1 MACININTKEYKA
14 LEEKYK
20 DRMVVDALITNYQQ
34 ASKSDI
40 IPSIFE
46 VEELIKDTK
55 AYYSLEKKTFEKSVF
70 GNLKKKKLV
79 TKFNNEFYVVNT
91 VPGQTKGSIARA
103 KYNLSLTQSYLK
115 HHGFESLL
123 SFSPTKNNKTFK
135 VEFNDTLFN
144 VKDIIAESPYT
155 PVTKSVPQNIENLKE
170 FEGTIIEYV
179 EHIGLK
185 EDSREIGARNVG
197 KGKKIQVVLSA
208 MKEKFKNKTW
218 TNPVNSEPL
227 PENAFKTFEEFM
239 LFMFLH
245 EKAHEYIFRNEGE
258 TLSSYETR
266 INNEALRRLRSES
279 NLLPAVSNAETNILQ
294 LVDALIEK
302 FPGVNV
308 EVMTANQA
316 EYFLNTLPVEARPAK
331 LDFKKVKSFY
341 FNGKVVLIKG
351 RISKD
356 TAVEEVLHPFIES
369 LYLDNQEL
377 FRKLHSEARKSFPEL
392 NMQIEETYKKGFS
405 PKIRALE
412 LVTQSLVRHFNNEYE
427 NKPGRA
433 WYESIIEFLQWF
445 KDVVKEYYRN
455 AVGQGLPI
463 KTEYISSSA
472 TLTDIARLLN
482 TDKLKFDLVKSVS
495 STAMFA
501 LTPQTEFLLDSV
513 KKGANE
519 IQSDII
525 DNLFNRLES
534 SNIEYD
540 VLGLNRI
547 TLTENQY
554 IDVDDT
560 SIDFRSSEELIL
572 GYPVAGSISD
582 LNIDLH
588 NILGALITQTKLE
601 DINLSFLNEAAAEKI
616 MNQLNGYMYGFGL
629 HEDRSVFIP
638 AVVVGNSENGIADTI
653 DVIKINPEGVITPIS
668 LSFDEASRNSTAY
681 SNDVM
686 SNESKL
692 FPNGVTKSIF
702 SDTRSALQRRLLEN
716 LGYRLTEDSLV
727 INILSQN
734 KQYNVEGISRVSSTK
749 NQSVISET
757 IPLDIDPI
765 EKDIIDQLFDLNA
778 APQSKEDFLTVEEA
792 LPENNQDV
800 RFDAYESLFNNLT
813 KFDKGLMTREE
824 SISSL
829 MNYIS
834 MDKGRQ
840 EIMDEI
846 AITRSLIAEVHDD
859 GSRIRKIYSQV
870 VERANKEIREFKT
883 YATDP
888 SNFDKKEYIGKIL
901 AWQKFVENF
910 RGLTNFT
917 EKDSGLNKNELL
929 LVSTLTNLLN
939 DLVGTRSNGEIQE
952 RGVFDVAIRDYVRN
966 LIKTKSNRD
975 FTETQL
981 NEIMTTA
988 EDIGAVEF
996 GTGTMATSKD
1006 TILAIMD
1013 KIFKRDR
1020 QIVLDKIAERA
1031 PRIKAAT
1038 LALERL
1044 GNPNYD
1050 FMLEYVNGEFTG
1062 RYVKEIGKQYYDERD
1077 VRYKKLQD
1085 ENGTTLRYRIIEDK
1099 NNAKQED
1106 LDFNIKLA
1114 EDKKAYNDFMSAER
1128 FGANGPVDGE
1138 FHKYSKEFKKAREKH
1153 EVWFQQG
1160 EYGYWVQ
1167 RQSVSAAKWSS
1178 YRAKY
1183 YNSFT
1188 YDKAVRDDNGVPTG
1202 ETVLTAMKAPTKRYR
1217 EIRKETSQGVDQRNA
1232 KWTKLHNP
1240 QTELEIAQL
1249 NFYEMFTDVYE
1260 NELLGKIPENINMI
1274 GSVPVIEGAPQKSLK
1289 DKTTIVGRL
1298 WANTKRWGTNLVHP
1312 STSIKKVFTDEY
1324 GNIIT
1329 DSLPLMYVGSVRTD
1343 KALTDIQ
1350 NEIDSKNVE
1359 YQKANLASDKK
1370 VIWKELAA
1378 LRGKQRS
1385 IENKPTVTSLS
1396 LDMSAS
1402 LLQFSAMA
1410 ENYEV
1415 MSQSE
1420 DTYIA
1425 MLSVLKDRKTTNTSG
1440 DVMVDKALNV
1450 VGVNSGADSKLYQR
1464 AKKWMKMTYY
1474 NNDGDS
1480 AGFFEKVTKGIINQ
1494 TSLAYVGFNV
1504 FANVNNYLFGRLSNT
1519 LESIGSRYWDGSQ
1532 MINSVAE
1539 FSGRAMQDS
1548 FARLAE
1554 MADSESNWK
1563 PANYNSKY
1571 IASVEFF
1578 RMMDNKADM
1587 REQTR
1592 NGEGGESLWRKFTN
1606 WGFFLQDQG
1615 EFNVQSKVGNAILR
1629 SSTATNTATGETEG
1643 LYDALVFDS
1652 KTGELTMKEGFDQ
1665 VQIYN
1670 RDKPMVWNSDAI
1682 KEIRNYIREVNIQI
1696 HGNYAYEDRM
1706 VIQSHALGQLA
1717 AQFHKWVAPSIKARF
1732 RPEYFDE
1739 NLGWTEGR
1747 YLTFWNYMSFAY
1759 KNIGDISKLHT
1770 NYKEHHGVEGKRKL
1784 QNATRTMGEIGLVI
1798 STLIMRNIL
1807 IGLFEDDDDDSDTR
1821 KRLENAM
1828 IFQADRL
1835 RKELTVFNPIPGMGG
1850 LQQMHQL
1857 FKSPVAAAR
1866 TMGELGQ
1873 ALEMTVGTGLSW
1885 AFMDDKSFR
1894 DSKYIYKRGDRK
1906 GQIKLGKE
1914 WGDAMPILYM
1924 INRWKSYLNVTDFYI
1939 K

>member
-91 VPGQTKGSIARA
+91 APGQTKGSIDRA
-103 KYNLSLTQSYLK
+103 NYNLKLAQSYLK
-115 HHGFESLL
+115 HHGLENLL
-123 SFSPTKNNKTFK
+123 VYTPTKNNKTYK
-135 VEFNDTLFN
+135 VQFFIQTKDL
-144 VKDIIAESPYT
+144 KDIITESPYSSKET
-155 PVTKSVPQNIENLKE
+155 YKNETK
-170 FEGTIIEYV
+170 
-179 EHIGLK
+179 
-185 EDSREIGARNVG
+185 
-197 KGKKIQVVLSA
+197 
-208 MKEKFKNKTW
+208 
-218 TNPVNSEPL
+218 
-227 PENAFKTFEEFM
+227 
-239 LFMFLH
+239 
-245 EKAHEYIFRNEGE
+245 
-258 TLSSYETR
+258 
-266 INNEALRRLRSES
+266 
-279 NLLPAVSNAETNILQ
+279 ILQ
-294 LVDALIEK
+294 LVDELIEK

-445 KDVVKEYYRN
+445 KDVVKEYYRS

-668 LSFDEASRNSTAY
+668 LSFNATSRNSTAY
-681 SNDVM
+681 SNNIM

-692 FPNGVTKSIF
+692 FPNGVTKSMF

-824 SISSL
+824 AISSL

-859 GSRIRKIYSQV
+859 GSRIRQIYSQV

-888 SNFDKKEYIGKIL
+888 ANFGKKEYIGKIL

-988 EDIGAVEF
+988 QDIGAVEF

-1006 TILAIMD
+1006 PILAIMD

-1020 QIVLDKIAERA
+1020 QIVLDKVAERA

-1062 RYVKEIGKQYYDERD
+1062 RYIKEIGKQYYDERD

-1099 NNAKQED
+1099 DNAKQED

-1128 FGANGPVDGE
+1128 FGADGPVDGE

-1167 RQSVSAAKWSS
+1167 RQSVSAARWSS

-1183 YNSFT
+1183 YSSFT

-1202 ETVLTAMKAPTKRYR
+1202 ETVLTAMKAPMKRYR

-1232 KWTKLHNP
+1232 KWTKLHKP

-1260 NELLGKIPENINMI
+1260 NELLGKVPENISMV

-1312 STSIKKVFTDEY
+1312 ATSIKKVFTDEY

-1359 YQKANLASDKK
+1359 YQKAFLASDKK

-1420 DTYIA
+1420 DTYKA
-1425 MLSVLKDRKTTNTSG
+1425 MISVLQDRKTTNTTG
-1440 DVMVDKALNV
+1440 DVVVDKALNV
-1450 VGVNSGADSKLYQR
+1450 VGVNSGADSKLLAR

-1480 AGFFEKVTKGIINQ
+1480 AGFFEKLTKGIINQ

-1532 MINSVAE
+1532 MIHTVGE

-1548 FARLAE
+1548 FARLSE

-1571 IASVEFF
+1571 LAAVEFF
-1578 RMMDNKADM
+1578 RMMDNKEDM

-1592 NGEGGESLWRKFTN
+1592 KGEGPKKDFQYYLRKFSD

-1629 SSTATNTATGETEG
+1629 SSTATNTTTGETEG

-1670 RDKPMVWNSDAI
+1670 RDKPMAWNSDAI

-1739 NLGWTEGR
+1739 NMGWTEGR

-1759 KNIGDISKLHT
+1759 KNIGDISRLNT
-1770 NYKEHHGVEGKRKL
+1770 NFKEHHGVEGKRKL
-1784 QNATRTMGEIGLVI
+1784 QNATRTMGEIGLVL
-1798 STLIMRNIL
+1798 STLIIRNIL

-1821 KRLENAM
+1821 KILENAM

-1873 ALEMTVGTGLSW
+1873 ALEMTVGTGLSY
-1885 AFMDDKSFR
+1885 AFMDDASFR
-1894 DSKYIYKRGDRK
+1894 ESKFIYKRGNRK

-1914 WGDAMPILYM
+1914 WGDALPIFYTM
-1924 INRWKSYLNVTDFYI
+1924 NRWKSYLNVTDFYI

>member
-91 VPGQTKGSIARA
+91 VPGQTKGSIERA
-103 KYNLSLTQSYLK
+103 KYNLSQTQSYLK

-135 VEFNDTLFN
+135 VEFNNTLFTQ
-144 VKDIIAESPYT
+144 DLLSESPY
-155 PVTKSVPQNIENLKE
+155 SSKE
-170 FEGTIIEYV
+170 AY
-179 EHIGLK
+179 
-185 EDSREIGARNVG
+185 
-197 KGKKIQVVLSA
+197 
-208 MKEKFKNKTW
+208 KN
-218 TNPVNSEPL
+218 
-227 PENAFKTFEEFM
+227 
-239 LFMFLH
+239 
-245 EKAHEYIFRNEGE
+245 
-258 TLSSYETR
+258 
-266 INNEALRRLRSES
+266 
-279 NLLPAVSNAETNILQ
+279 ETNILQ
-294 LVDALIEK
+294 LVDELIEK

-377 FRKLHSEARKSFPEL
+377 FRKLHSEARKSFPQL

-405 PKIRALE
+405 SKIRALE

-445 KDVVKEYYRN
+445 KNVVKEYYRN

-560 SIDFRSSEELIL
+560 SIDFRTSEELIL
-572 GYPVAGSISD
+572 GYPIAGSNSD

-601 DINLSFLNEAAAEKI
+601 DINLSFLNKVAAEKI

-668 LSFDEASRNSTAY
+668 LSFNATSRNSTAY
-681 SNDVM
+681 SNNIM

-692 FPNGVTKSIF
+692 FPNGVTKSMF

-800 RFDAYESLFNNLT
+800 RFDAYESLFGNLT

-859 GSRIRKIYSQV
+859 GSRIRQIYSQV

-888 SNFDKKEYIGKIL
+888 ANFGKKEYIGKIL

-988 EDIGAVEF
+988 QDIGAVEF

-1006 TILAIMD
+1006 PILAIMD

-1020 QIVLDKIAERA
+1020 QIVLDKVAERA

-1062 RYVKEIGKQYYDERD
+1062 RYIKEIGKQYYDERD

-1099 NNAKQED
+1099 DNAKQED

-1128 FGANGPVDGE
+1128 FGADGPVDGE

-1167 RQSVSAAKWSS
+1167 RQSVSAARWSS

-1183 YNSFT
+1183 YSSFT

-1202 ETVLTAMKAPTKRYR
+1202 ETVLTAMKAPMKRYR

-1232 KWTKLHNP
+1232 KWTKLHKP

-1260 NELLGKIPENINMI
+1260 NELLGKVPENISMV

-1312 STSIKKVFTDEY
+1312 ATSIKKVFTDEY

-1359 YQKANLASDKK
+1359 YQKAFLASDKK

-1420 DTYIA
+1420 DTYKA
-1425 MLSVLKDRKTTNTSG
+1425 MISVLQDRKTTNTTG
-1440 DVMVDKALNV
+1440 DVVVDKALNV
-1450 VGVNSGADSKLYQR
+1450 VGVNSGADSKLLAR

-1480 AGFFEKVTKGIINQ
+1480 AGFFEKLTKGIINQ

-1532 MINSVAE
+1532 MIHTVGE

-1548 FARLAE
+1548 FARLSE

-1571 IASVEFF
+1571 LASVEFF
-1578 RMMDNKADM
+1578 RMMDNKEDM

-1592 NGEGGESLWRKFTN
+1592 KGEGPKKDFQYYLRKFSD

-1629 SSTATNTATGETEG
+1629 SSTATNTTTGETEG

-1670 RDKPMVWNSDAI
+1670 RDKPMAWNSDAI

-1739 NLGWTEGR
+1739 NMGWTEGR

-1759 KNIGDISKLHT
+1759 KNIGDISKLNT
-1770 NYKEHHGVEGKRKL
+1770 NFKEHHGVEGKRKL
-1784 QNATRTMGEIGLVI
+1784 QNATRTMGEIGLVL

-1821 KRLENAM
+1821 KILENAM

-1873 ALEMTVGTGLSW
+1873 ALEMTVGTGLSYV
-1885 AFMDDKSFR
+1885 FMDDASFR
-1894 DSKYIYKRGDRK
+1894 ESKFIYKRGNRK

-1914 WGDAMPILYM
+1914 WGDALPIFYTM
-1924 INRWKSYLNVTDFYI
+1924 NRWKSYLNVTDFYI